1 MRPSRLRVYSEQQLL
16 NIELTRIKKEE
27 EGEENVSEVN
37 YVSPNK
43 DRLIKDFEGFKDLF
57 KNKN

>member
-1 MRPSRLRVYSEQQLL
+1 ML

-27 EGEENVSEVN
+27 EGEENVSEYN

-43 DRLIKDFEGFKDLF
+43 DKLIKDFEGFKDLF
-57 KNKN
+57 KNRK